1 MRLLLIG
8 DRGRHNQGVRMPQE
22 PASAG
27 NASFVG
33 NIPEIYDQHLGPL
46 LFRDYAAD
54 LAARVRWPT
63 AGAGQVLEI
72 AAGTGILTEQLL
84 SRMPSPVSLTATDL
98 NAPMLAVAERR
109 LAARPVTWQ
118 VVDATTLPF
127 ADASF
132 DSVVCQFGVMFFPDK
147 PKALREARRV
157 LRPGG
162 QLLFSVWGSWE
173 ENAFARMVNDT
184 IARFFPSD
192 PPGFYRVPFSLHDPE
207 VLRALVL
214 EAGFP
219 APVITEVARV
229 TTAPSAAHA
238 AEGMVRGNPVIGAI
252 EERGAGSA
260 AAIVAAVA
268 AALARAYGDHPLRL
282 KLLTRVVEATRP
294 V

>member
-1 MRLLLIG
+1 
-8 DRGRHNQGVRMPQE
+8 MPQD

-33 NIPEIYDQHLGPL
+33 SIPEIYDRHLGPL

-54 LAARVRWPT
+54 LAARVRWPA

-84 SRMPSPVSLTATDL
+84 SRMPPKVSLTATDL

-109 LAARPVTWQ
+109 LGGRRVTWQ
-118 VVDATTLPF
+118 AVDATTLPF

-132 DSVVCQFGVMFFPDK
+132 DAIVCQFGVMFFPDK
-147 PKALREARRV
+147 PQALREARRV
-157 LRPGG
+157 LRSGG

-173 ENAFARMVNDT
+173 ENTFARIVNDT
-184 IARFFPSD
+184 IAGFFPAD

-207 VLRALVL
+207 TLRALVL

-219 APVITEVARV
+219 APVITEVARISA
-229 TTAPSAAHA
+229 APSASHA
-238 AEGMVRGNPVIGAI
+238 AEGLVRGNPVIGAI
-252 EERGAGSA
+252 EERGPGSA
-260 AAIVAAVA
+260 DAIVAAVA
-268 AALARAYGDHPLRL
+268 NALARKYGDHPLRL
-282 KLLTRVVEATRP
+282 DLLTRVVEATRP
-294 V
+294 G